1 MTLYEEVK
9 KNRLAAMKA
18 GSMVQSILTVFLGE
32 IERLKGKEEITDQ
45 KIVAIAKKLI
55 ASNKEVLVVT
65 QDPAMQKLM
74 DMEIGVLSQYLPQQL
89 TEEQIAGIIASNDLT
104 SIKEVMA
111 FMKANYAGLYD
122 GKLVSS
128 IFTSYGSVCKQ

>member
-18 GSMVQSILTVFLGE
+18 GSMTQGILTVFLGE

-55 ASNKEVLVVT
+55 ASNKEVLAVT

-74 DMEIGVLSQYLPQQL
+74 DMEIGILSHYVPQQL
-89 TEEQIAGIIASNDLT
+89 TEDQIAGIIASNDLT
-104 SIKEVMA
+104 TIKEVMA

-128 IFTSYGSVCKQ
+128 VFSK